1 MLDELKC
8 DGYSEDTVD
17 GKSVSPSLE
26 VHLVHKG
33 DIFYTK
39 GRKLAE
45 NVYRQIWGTEGL
57 VDGNDYGIVVSQNG
71 TVLGNL
77 NIQLRK
83 PEKLLKSEGF
93 FCKEHWSD
101 YFSAANADIAE
112 ASALAVAQDA
122 PTHLRR
128 PIIMMLMT
136 GLKTFCRLEGIKYLV
151 TIQHKYLFRIFTKS
165 LHLPFFPN
173 QIVKQPQPE
182 VPQDHYWQREKP
194 PSIYYAKPLS
204 EGFTDSCSSFLFY
217 LSMLGIQT
225 AFYPRVKKYENLQ
238 FSTFRKRW
246 EQEKVETRD
255 VFKTFCN

>member
-8 DGYSEDTVD
+8 DRYSADTVD

-83 PEKLLKSEGF
+83 PEKLLKSESF
-93 FCKEHWSD
+93 FCKKHWRH
-101 YFSAANADIAE
+101 YFYTSNTDIAE
-112 ASALAVAQDA
+112 ASALAIAKDA
-122 PTHLRR
+122 PAHLRR
-128 PIIMMLMT
+128 PIIMMLIS
-136 GLKTFCRLEGIKYLV
+136 GLQTLCRLEGVRYLV
-151 TIQHKYLFRIFTKS
+151 TIQHDYLLRILTKS
-165 LHLPFFPN
+165 LHLPFFKN
-173 QIVKQPQPE
+173 QIVKQPQAE
-182 VPQDHYWQREKP
+182 IPQDAVRRP
-194 PSIYYAKPLS
+194 
-204 EGFTDSCSSFLFY
+204 
-217 LSMLGIQT
+217 
-225 AFYPRVKKYENLQ
+225 
-238 FSTFRKRW
+238 
-246 EQEKVETRD
+246 
-255 VFKTFCN
+255 